1 MRVVLSLSFG
11 QWGRKR
17 IFSCHISWSWQC
29 NRWSRKVT
37 VEKADNSS
45 DGNKHRFVNTQEL
58 QPLPVKLS
66 VKSLLRFSVRCSQR
80 RPQPSPGPVITSSES
95 PLTGVL
101 HSQNAYHA
109 SNEQFVFRLSC
120 RKRSLSL
127 NLIIQVLS
135 IAVEQVIFIEFEFC
149 MIDVLTASVS
159 LTNQY
164 WEGRR
169 RIDVNHTSQLESFT
183 YLSGA
188 GSGSVPFPDFCVIQN
203 GCRKNFFFLCDVF
216 GFYAE
221 SSESFIH
228 VKLWSL
234 LKPPLFF
241 LFVSRLIRKTNAD
254 RFRRFDDILSSLSR
268 SWRKFT

>member
-45 DGNKHRFVNTQEL
+45 HGNKHRFVNSQEL

-95 PLTGVL
+95 PLTWVL

-109 SNEQFVFRLSC
+109 SNEQFVSRLSC

-135 IAVEQVIFIEFEFC
+135 FAVEQVIFIEFEFC

-203 GCRKNFFFLCDVF
+203 ARGVEFFSFVF

-221 SSESFIH
+221 I
-228 VKLWSL
+228 
-234 LKPPLFF
+234 LKQRVVYSREVMELAKATTFF
-241 LFVSRLIRKTNAD
+241 LVCLKIVVFFCRWHTLMHLAPELASREEQCV
-254 RFRRFDDILSSLSR
+254 
-268 SWRKFT
+268 